1 MFNFTTAQNAR
12 QKTEL
17 QESGKNQQAEMPA
30 KKEIDPK
37 MEARIDEI
45 EKQRLE
51 FSRKNPDFDMKK
63 EMENPDFIKYV
74 WVKGLTVEEAYFLVH
89 REEILEQSNQAS
101 EKAMAERKARM
112 IENGAGKNH
121 PAIAKK
127 NPKDLSDKEV
137 DDIIERVR
145 RGEKVSF

>member
-1 MFNFTTAQNAR
+1 MFNFTSAQNSR
-12 QKTEL
+12 QKTEAEEAL
-17 QESGKNQQAEMPA
+17 KNKQETSA

-37 MEARIDEI
+37 MEAMIDEI
-45 EKQRLE
+45 EKQRLA

-63 EMENPDFIKYV
+63 EMENPDFIRYV
-74 WVKGLTVEEAYFLVH
+74 WEKGLTIEEAYFLVH
-89 REEILEQSNQAS
+89 REEILEQSAQEA
-101 EKAMAERKARM
+101 EKATEEHNARM
-112 IENGAGKNH
+112 VENGAGKNR

>member
-1 MFNFTTAQNAR
+1 MFNFTTAQKSR
-12 QKTEL
+12 QQSETVPSVSNVEEK
-17 QESGKNQQAEMPA
+17 APV
-30 KKEIDPK
+30 KKELDPQ
-37 MEARIDEI
+37 MEQRIDEI

-63 EMENPDFIKYV
+63 EMENPDFVTYV
-74 WVKGLTVEEAYFLVH
+74 WGKGLTVEEAYFLVH
-89 REEILEQSNQAS
+89 REEILEQSRQETAD
-101 EKAMAERKARM
+101 ALAERKKRM
-112 IENGAGKNH
+112 VENGAGKNR